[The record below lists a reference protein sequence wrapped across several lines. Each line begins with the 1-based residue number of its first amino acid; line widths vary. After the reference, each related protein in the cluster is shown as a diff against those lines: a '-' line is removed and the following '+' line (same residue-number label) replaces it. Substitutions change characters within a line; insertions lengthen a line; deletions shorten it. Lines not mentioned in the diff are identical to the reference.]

1 MRRLL
6 LIALITALA
15 AGCGKQTSGKPELQE
30 NTEAYFAAHGIV
42 QGQPNEL
49 RIGGTLFRFPAEI
62 GLNPYTD
69 QETYRSVD
77 GSPMTLSTKEGMEQG
92 KYEKVATPIVKGQ
105 AERVTFYLD
114 PTRGYAPNP
123 NPFGLGVR
131 VNISKFGRPRGQNEP
146 DENVKDKPVVIN
158 HLGYGLREYR
168 SQKDWI
174 GSVYESLI
182 PEYAIA
188 ADGGKLVFGCQPSA
202 LPMGGLCAAR
212 YWREEGKYSVSFA
225 MDKSFFLEHWR
236 EAYPAVVSFVNT
248 VVAK

>member
-1 MRRLL
+1 MTRLL
-6 LIALITALA
+6 LIVLIAALA
-15 AGCGKQTSGKPELQE
+15 IGCGKQTSGEPELQT
-30 NTEAYFAAHGIV
+30 NTEEYFKAHGIV
-42 QGQPNEL
+42 QGQSNEL
-49 RIGGTLFRFPAEI
+49 RIGGTLFRFPRGA

-77 GSPMTLSTKEGMEQG
+77 GSPMTLSTKEGMGQG

-105 AERVTFYLD
+105 ADRVTFYLE
-114 PTRGYAPNP
+114 PTRGYVPNP
-123 NPFGLGVR
+123 SPFGGGVR
-131 VNISKFGRPRGQNEP
+131 VTISGSGRPRGLNEP
-146 DENVKDKPVVIN
+146 DENIKDKPVVID
-158 HLGYGLREYR
+158 HFQYGLREYR
-168 SQKDWI
+168 SKKDWI
-174 GSVYESLI
+174 GSVYKSLD
-182 PEYAIA
+182 PEHAVA

-236 EAYPAVVSFVNT
+236 EAYPAVVSFVDT